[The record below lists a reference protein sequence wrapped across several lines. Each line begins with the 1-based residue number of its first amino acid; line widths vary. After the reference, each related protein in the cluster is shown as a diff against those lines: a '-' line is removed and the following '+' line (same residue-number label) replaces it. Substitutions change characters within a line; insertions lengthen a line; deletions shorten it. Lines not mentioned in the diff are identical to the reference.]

1 MKKPKKWNIKILTNS
16 FKYFFKK
23 LKTDLHKIC
32 IIQPN
37 LCPQKIPRNWQKNF
51 ILINRWEAVPV
62 FVEGLRLEIRAQR
75 RTDSSLP
82 QTHGRPAVPVPSV
95 RTGLLAVRSPGPA
108 HETSH
113 YRLKKLK
120 WPIFKIIW
128 PNIFRIQ
135 RHLSAL
141 LVIKMLQISRRFLVR
156 IFVLCKLDADFL
168 AFCISALPLFHVL
181 IKWMTKK
188 INSKKWK
195 ISLPKNLWI

>member
-1 MKKPKKWNIKILTNS
+1 M
-16 FKYFFKK
+16 
-23 LKTDLHKIC
+23 
-32 IIQPN
+32 
-37 LCPQKIPRNWQKNF
+37 
-51 ILINRWEAVPV
+51 
-62 FVEGLRLEIRAQR
+62 RLERLRMEIRTQR

-108 HETSH
+108 HETPH

-120 WPIFKIIW
+120 WPIFWNNLADYFSHPTPSIGTSSHK
-128 PNIFRIQ
+128 NVANF
-135 RHLSAL
+135 
-141 LVIKMLQISRRFLVR
+141 SRRFLVR

-181 IKWMTKK
+181 IKWMKKK